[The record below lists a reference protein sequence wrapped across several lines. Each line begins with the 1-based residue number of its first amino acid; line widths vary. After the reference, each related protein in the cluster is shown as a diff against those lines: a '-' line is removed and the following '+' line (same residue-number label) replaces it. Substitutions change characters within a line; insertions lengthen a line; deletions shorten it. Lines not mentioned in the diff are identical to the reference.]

1 MVRLSALDAERWR
14 ADEELSR
21 VMGVAERVEEM
32 ERQKRML
39 TEALWTGLKLGI
51 R

>member
-1 MVRLSALDAERWR
+1 MRLSALDAERWYV
-14 ADEELSR
+14 DEELSR
-21 VMGVAERVEEM
+21 VMGAAERVKEM

-51 R
+51 G